1 LIKNNQ
7 NFGEIINLIPL
18 RTCLNFTRKIK
29 CAFYSRIKKIIKPTK
44 TKLIM
49 IMKFKFVII
58 ALVMISTHNMMA
70 QSKTIQGVVTDAAGV
85 PLAGASVNVQ
95 GTKNSAS
102 TDFEGK
108 YILKNI
114 SVTDKI
120 IYSFIGLIPQT
131 ITVGDRSLINV
142 KLTEST
148 QNLNEVVVVAY
159 GSQKR
164 TKVTGAISVVSAKEI
179 TAVPVTNAESAL
191 QGRAA
196 GVTVIN
202 GAPGSSPTVSIR
214 GLATMGNSSPLYVVD
229 GVTTGNLSGLSPND
243 IESISVLK
251 DASTTALYGS
261 KAFNGVIIVTTKKGK
276 KGAGV
281 LTFNTYLGSQSVS
294 KRYDVLDTQQYLK
307 YAKDL
312 GSDLTARAA
321 EFGNIN
327 TNWQD
332 QIFQTGLMQDYNLSF
347 SNGTDTSSSRYSA
360 EILKQEGSIIG
371 TGFERYS
378 FRANNTQTVGKI
390 TIGSNMGV
398 SFSKTNP
405 ERSAGGRTLL
415 EHAIKMAPYLPIYN
429 ADNLGGYQGPS
440 TVDGQD
446 AENPVRVANLGSQAI
461 NNVSLIGNI
470 YGEYDILKGLK
481 FRSQV
486 SLDYYTSKN
495 HTFVPSYKDGSAH
508 SQGYSTTNEVNQYG
522 QTIIFDNSLQYKTT
536 IADKHNIEAIG
547 IIEKTDGKGQT
558 VNAGSRY
565 YISDEIDQLRLQ
577 DPSLSSNSY
586 EENNLGYIA
595 RVNYDYDD
603 KYLVA
608 VSGRRDASSRFG
620 ANNRWGNFYSV
631 ALGWNIAKESFM
643 NNSIFSTLKLRA
655 SNGTTGNDR
664 IDNYRYNA
672 SLAAD
677 YIYPIGG
684 AAASGVTLGDAP
696 NPDLKWESKNDRNIG
711 LDFGLYDEKFTGS
724 IEYFNNKSSDI
735 LFAVPLPASVGSVG
749 GNQIVNIADVN
760 TNGFELSLGY
770 NDREGDFTWSATANL
785 GTSNNEVKSLA
796 PGITSVLAGPTPR
809 AGLENFSRL
818 EVGQPLF
825 YFYGLQ
831 TNGIYKNQAEV
842 DAVFGPGQTAVQP
855 GDIRFID
862 RDGNKTINAADKT
875 NIGNP
880 YPDFTYGLN
889 LTAAYKK
896 FDFNCFITGV
906 QGNDI
911 FNANVFDLQ
920 GMQRLFNASTDVIDR
935 SMVAGGVVTNP
946 SATLPRALG
955 ASQNWATASD
965 RYVEDGSYTRLKNI
979 TVGYTI
985 SGTTYDKYF
994 SKLRIYVS
1002 AQNLITITKY
1012 SGLDPEVAR
1021 ADSNANSAGIDLGR
1035 YPQPKSVIFGLDVTF

>member
-1 LIKNNQ
+1 
-7 NFGEIINLIPL
+7 
-18 RTCLNFTRKIK
+18 
-29 CAFYSRIKKIIKPTK
+29 
-44 TKLIM
+44 M
-49 IMKFKFVII
+49 IMKFKFAII
-58 ALVMISTHNMMA
+58 ALVMICTHNVMA
-70 QSKTIQGVVTDAAGV
+70 QSKTIQGVVTDATGL
-85 PLAGASVNVQ
+85 PLPGASINVQ

-102 TDFEGK
+102 TDFDGR
-108 YILKNI
+108 YSLRDVNP
-114 SVTDKI
+114 TDKI
-120 IYSFIGLIPQT
+120 VYSFVGLVSQT
-131 ITVGDRSLINV
+131 ITAGNQATINV
-142 KLTEST
+142 KLVEST

-164 TKVTGAISVVSAKEI
+164 TKVTGAVSVVGAKEI
-179 TAVPVTNAESAL
+179 AAVPVTNAESAL

-196 GVTVIN
+196 GVTVVN

-214 GLATMGNSSPLYVVD
+214 GLATMSNSSPLYVID
-229 GVTTGNLSGLSPND
+229 GVTTGNLSGISPND

-251 DASTTALYGS
+251 DASTTALFGS

-281 LTFNTYLGSQSVS
+281 LTFNTYIGSQSVS
-294 KRYDVLDTQQYLK
+294 KRYDVMNTQQYLK

-321 EFGNIN
+321 EFGNI
-327 TNWQD
+327 TTDWQD
-332 QIFQTGLMQDYNLSF
+332 QIFQSGLMQDYNLSF

-360 EILKQEGSIIG
+360 EILKQDGSIIG
-371 TGFERYS
+371 TAFERYS
-378 FRANNTQTVGKI
+378 FRANNTQTVGKLS
-390 TIGSNMGV
+390 IGSNMGV

-429 ADNLGGYQGPS
+429 ENNLGGYQGPS
-440 TVDGQD
+440 TIDGQD
-446 AENPVRVANLGSQAI
+446 AENPVRVANLGSQVI
-461 NNVSLIGNI
+461 NNVSIIGNI
-470 YGEYDILKGLK
+470 YGELELYKGLK

-486 SLDYYTSKN
+486 SLDYYTSKD
-495 HTFVPSYKDGSAH
+495 HTFVPAFQDGSAH
-508 SQGYSTTNEVNQYG
+508 SQGYSTTTENNNYG

-547 IIEKTDGKGQT
+547 IVSKTSGKGSG

-565 YISDEIDQLRLQ
+565 YISNEIDQLRLQ
-577 DPSLSSNSY
+577 DASLSSSSY
-586 EENNLGYIA
+586 EESNLGYIA

-603 KYLVA
+603 KYLLA

-620 ANNRWGNFYSV
+620 SNYRWGNFYSV

-643 NNSIFSTLKLRA
+643 DNSIFSTLKLRA
-655 SNGTTGNDR
+655 SIGTAGNDR
-664 IDNYRYNA
+664 IGNYQYSS
-672 SLAAD
+672 SLISN
-677 YIYPIGG
+677 YYYPIAGAAAAGVSTGG
-684 AAASGVTLGDAP
+684 AA
-696 NPDLKWESKNDRNIG
+696 NPDLKWESKNDRNFG
-711 LDFGLYDEKFTGS
+711 LDFGLFDEKITGA
-724 IEYFNNKSSDI
+724 IEYFNNKASDI
-735 LFAVPLPASVGSVG
+735 LFQVPLPASVGSTG
-749 GNQIVNIADVN
+749 GTQTVNIADVN

-785 GTSNNEVKSLA
+785 GTSNNEVVSLA
-796 PGITSVLAGPTPR
+796 PGVTSVLAGPSPR

-825 YFYGLQ
+825 YFYGLE

-855 GDIRFID
+855 GDIRFVD
-862 RDGNKTINAADKT
+862 QDGNKLINADDKV

-896 FDFNCFITGV
+896 FDFNCFFTGV

-911 FNANVFDLQ
+911 FNATKFELQ
-920 GMQRLFNASTDVIDR
+920 AMQRLFNASTDVIGR
-935 SMVAGGVVTNP
+935 SIVANGVVTNP

-979 TVGYTI
+979 TVGYTFG
-985 SGTTYDKYF
+985 GTAFDKYF
-994 SKLRIYVS
+994 SKLRLYVS
-1002 AQNLITITKY
+1002 AQNLITITNY

-1021 ADSNANSAGIDLGR
+1021 ADGNANSAGIDLGR

>member
-1 LIKNNQ
+1 
-7 NFGEIINLIPL
+7 
-18 RTCLNFTRKIK
+18 
-29 CAFYSRIKKIIKPTK
+29 
-44 TKLIM
+44 M
-49 IMKFKFVII
+49 IMKFKFAII
-58 ALVMISTHNMMA
+58 ALVMICSHNVMA
-70 QSKTIQGVVTDAAGV
+70 QSKTIQGVVTDATGQ
-85 PLAGASVNVQ
+85 PLPGASINVQ
-95 GTKNSAS
+95 GTTNSAS
-102 TDFEGK
+102 TDFDGK
-108 YILKNI
+108 YSLKDVK
-114 SVTDKI
+114 STDKI
-120 IYSFIGLIPQT
+120 TFSFVGTISQT
-131 ITVGDRSLINV
+131 ITAGNQTSINV
-142 KLTEST
+142 KLVEST
-148 QNLNEVVVVAY
+148 QSLTEVVVVAY

-164 TKVTGAISVVSAKEI
+164 SKVTGAISVVGAKEI
-179 TAVPVTNAESAL
+179 AAVPITNAESAL

-214 GLATMGNSSPLYVVD
+214 GLSTMGNSSPLYVID
-229 GVTTGNLSGLSPND
+229 GVLTGNLSGLSPND
-243 IESISVLK
+243 IETISVLK

-281 LTFNTYLGSQSVS
+281 LTFNTYIGSQSVS
-294 KRYDVLDTQQYLK
+294 KRYDVMDTTQYLK

-332 QIFQTGLMQDYNLSF
+332 QIFQSGLMQDYNLSF

-371 TGFERYS
+371 TAFERYS
-378 FRANNTQTVGKI
+378 FRANNTQTLGKI
-390 TIGSNMGV
+390 TVGSNVGI

-429 ADNLGGYQGPS
+429 ANNLGGYQGPS
-440 TVDGQD
+440 TIDGQD
-446 AENPVRVANLGSQAI
+446 SENPVRVANLGSQVI
-461 NNVSLIGNI
+461 NNVSIIGNI
-470 YGEYDILKGLK
+470 FGEYDINKGLK

-495 HTFVPSYKDGSAH
+495 HTFVPSFKDGSAH
-508 SQGYSTTNEVNQYG
+508 SQGFSTTNEGNQYG
-522 QTIIFDNSLQYKTT
+522 QTIVFNNSLQYKTT

-547 IIEKTDGKGQT
+547 MIEKLTGKGQNI
-558 VNAGSRY
+558 NAGSRY

-577 DPSLSSNSY
+577 DANLNSSSY

-595 RVNYDYDD
+595 RVNYDYDE

-608 VSGRRDASSRFG
+608 VSGRRDGSSRFG

-631 ALGWNIAKESFM
+631 ALGWNIAKEDFM
-643 NNSIFSTLKLRA
+643 KNSVFSTLKLRA
-655 SNGTTGNDR
+655 SSGTTGNDR
-664 IDNYRYNA
+664 IGNYQYSATLVSN
-672 SLAAD
+672 
-677 YIYPIGG
+677 YYYPIAGAAAAGVSTGG
-684 AAASGVTLGDAP
+684 AA
-696 NPDLKWESKNDRNIG
+696 NPDLKWESKNDRNFG
-711 LDFGLYDEKFTGS
+711 LDFGLYDEKFTGA
-724 IEYFNNKSSDI
+724 IEYFNNKASDI
-735 LFAVPLPASVGSVG
+735 LFQVPLPASVGSANG
-749 GNQIVNIADVN
+749 TQTVNIADVN

-785 GTSNNEVKSLA
+785 GTSNNEVISLA
-796 PGITSVLAGPTPR
+796 PGVTSVLAGPGPR

-825 YFYGLQ
+825 YFYGIE

-842 DAVFGPGQTAVQP
+842 DAVFGPGQTAIKP
-855 GDIRFID
+855 GDIRFVD
-862 RDGNKTINAADKT
+862 QDGNKTINANDKT

-920 GMQRLFNASTDVIDR
+920 GMQRLFNASTDVIGR
-935 SMVAGGVVTNP
+935 SIVANGVVTNP

-955 ASQNWATASD
+955 ASQNWASASD
-965 RYVEDGSYTRLKNI
+965 RYVEDGSYARLKNI
-979 TVGYTI
+979 TVGYTLN
-985 SGTTYDKYF
+985 GTTFDKYF
-994 SKLRIYVS
+994 SKLRMYVS
-1002 AQNLITITKY
+1002 AQNLITITNY

-1021 ADSNANSAGIDLGR
+1021 ADGNANSAGIDLGR

>member
-1 LIKNNQ
+1 
-7 NFGEIINLIPL
+7 
-18 RTCLNFTRKIK
+18 
-29 CAFYSRIKKIIKPTK
+29 
-44 TKLIM
+44 
-49 IMKFKFVII
+49 MKFKFAII
-58 ALVMISTHNMMA
+58 ALVMICSHNVMA
-70 QSKTIQGVVTDAAGV
+70 QSKTIQGVVTDATGQ
-85 PLAGASVNVQ
+85 PLPGASINVQ
-95 GTKNSAS
+95 GTTNSAS
-102 TDFEGK
+102 TDFDGK
-108 YILKNI
+108 YSLKDVK
-114 SVTDKI
+114 STDKI
-120 IYSFIGLIPQT
+120 TFSFVGTISQT
-131 ITVGDRSLINV
+131 ITAGNQTSINV
-142 KLTEST
+142 KLVEST
-148 QNLNEVVVVAY
+148 QSLTEVVVVAY

-164 TKVTGAISVVSAKEI
+164 SKVTGAISVVGAKEI
-179 TAVPVTNAESAL
+179 AAVPITNAESAL

-214 GLATMGNSSPLYVVD
+214 GLSTMGNSSPLYVID
-229 GVTTGNLSGLSPND
+229 GVLTGNLSGLSPND
-243 IESISVLK
+243 IETISVLK

-281 LTFNTYLGSQSVS
+281 LTFNTYIGSQSVS
-294 KRYDVLDTQQYLK
+294 KRYDVMDTTQYLK

-332 QIFQTGLMQDYNLSF
+332 QIFQSGLMQDYNLSF

-371 TGFERYS
+371 TAFERYS
-378 FRANNTQTVGKI
+378 FRANNTQTLGKI
-390 TIGSNMGV
+390 TVGSNVGI

-429 ADNLGGYQGPS
+429 ANNLGGYQGPS
-440 TVDGQD
+440 TIDGQD
-446 AENPVRVANLGSQAI
+446 SENPVRVANLGSQVI
-461 NNVSLIGNI
+461 NNVSIIGNI
-470 YGEYDILKGLK
+470 FGEYDINKGLK

-495 HTFVPSYKDGSAH
+495 HTFVPSFKDGSAH
-508 SQGYSTTNEVNQYG
+508 SQGFSTTNEGNQYG
-522 QTIIFDNSLQYKTT
+522 QTIVFNNSLQYKTT

-547 IIEKTDGKGQT
+547 MIEKLTGKGQNI
-558 VNAGSRY
+558 NAGSRY

-577 DPSLSSNSY
+577 DANLNSSSY

-595 RVNYDYDD
+595 RVNYDYDE

-608 VSGRRDASSRFG
+608 VSGRRDGSSRFG

-631 ALGWNIAKESFM
+631 ALGWNIAKEDFM
-643 NNSIFSTLKLRA
+643 KNSVFSTLKLRA
-655 SNGTTGNDR
+655 SSGTTGNDR
-664 IDNYRYNA
+664 IGNYQYSATLVSN
-672 SLAAD
+672 
-677 YIYPIGG
+677 YYYPIAGAAAAGVSTGG
-684 AAASGVTLGDAP
+684 AA
-696 NPDLKWESKNDRNIG
+696 NPDLKWESKNDRNFG
-711 LDFGLYDEKFTGS
+711 LDFGLYDEKFTGA
-724 IEYFNNKSSDI
+724 IEYFNNKASDI
-735 LFAVPLPASVGSVG
+735 LFQVPLPASVGSANG
-749 GNQIVNIADVN
+749 TQTVNIADVN

-785 GTSNNEVKSLA
+785 GTSNNEVISLA
-796 PGITSVLAGPTPR
+796 PGVTSVLAGPGPR

-825 YFYGLQ
+825 YFYGIE

-842 DAVFGPGQTAVQP
+842 DAVFGPGQTAIKP
-855 GDIRFID
+855 GDIRFVD
-862 RDGNKTINAADKT
+862 QDGNKTINANDKT

-920 GMQRLFNASTDVIDR
+920 GMQRLFNASTDVIGR
-935 SMVAGGVVTNP
+935 SIVANGVVTNP

-955 ASQNWATASD
+955 ASQNWASASD
-965 RYVEDGSYTRLKNI
+965 RYVEDGSYARLKNI
-979 TVGYTI
+979 TVGYTLN
-985 SGTTYDKYF
+985 GTTFDKYF
-994 SKLRIYVS
+994 SKLRMYVS
-1002 AQNLITITKY
+1002 AQNLITITNY

-1021 ADSNANSAGIDLGR
+1021 ADGNANSAGIDLGR

>member
-1 LIKNNQ
+1 
-7 NFGEIINLIPL
+7 
-18 RTCLNFTRKIK
+18 
-29 CAFYSRIKKIIKPTK
+29 
-44 TKLIM
+44 M
-49 IMKFKFVII
+49 IMKFKFAII
-58 ALVMISTHNMMA
+58 ALVMICTHNVMA
-70 QSKTIQGVVTDAAGV
+70 QSKTIQGVVTDATGL
-85 PLAGASVNVQ
+85 PLPGASINVQ

-102 TDFEGK
+102 TDFEGR
-108 YILKNI
+108 YSLRDVN
-114 SVTDKI
+114 STDKI
-120 IYSFIGLIPQT
+120 VYSFVGLVSQT
-131 ITVGDRSLINV
+131 ITVGNQTAINV
-142 KLTEST
+142 KLIEST
-148 QNLNEVVVVAY
+148 QNLTEVVVVAY

-164 TKVTGAISVVSAKEI
+164 TKVTGAVSVVGAKEI
-179 TAVPVTNAESAL
+179 AAVPITNAESAL

-214 GLATMGNSSPLYVVD
+214 GLSTMGNSSPLYVID

-281 LTFNTYLGSQSVS
+281 LTFNTYVGAQSVS
-294 KRYDVLDTQQYLK
+294 NRYDVLDTPQYLK

-312 GSDLTARAA
+312 GSDLAARAA
-321 EFGNIN
+321 EFGNI
-327 TNWQD
+327 TTDWQD

-378 FRANNTQTVGKI
+378 FRANNTQTVGKL
-390 TIGSNMGV
+390 TVGSNMGV

-440 TVDGQD
+440 TIDGQD
-446 AENPVRVANLGSQAI
+446 AENPVRVANLGSQVI
-461 NNVSLIGNI
+461 NNVSIIGNI
-470 YGEYDILKGLK
+470 FGEIDIYKGLK

-495 HTFVPSYKDGSAH
+495 HTFVPAFKDGSAH
-508 SQGYSTTNEVNQYG
+508 SQGFSTTNESNNYG
-522 QTIIFDNSLQYKTT
+522 QTIVFNNSLQYKATF
-536 IADKHNIEAIG
+536 ADKHNVEAIAM
-547 IIEKTDGKGQT
+547 IEKLTGKGSG

-565 YISDEIDQLRLQ
+565 YISNEIDQLRLQ
-577 DPSLSSNSY
+577 DASLSSSSY
-586 EENNLGYIA
+586 EESNLGYIA
-595 RVNYDYDD
+595 RVNYDYDE
-603 KYLVA
+603 KYLFA
-608 VSGRRDASSRFG
+608 VSGRRDGSSRFG
-620 ANNRWGNFYSV
+620 SNNRWGNFYSV
-631 ALGWNIAKESFM
+631 ALGWNIAKEDFM
-643 NNSIFSTLKLRA
+643 KDSVFSTLKLRA
-655 SNGTTGNDR
+655 SSGTTGNDR
-664 IDNYRYNA
+664 IGNYQYSA
-672 SLAAD
+672 TLISS
-677 YIYPIGG
+677 YYYPIAGAAAAGVSTGG
-684 AAASGVTLGDAP
+684 AA
-696 NPDLKWESKNDRNIG
+696 NPDLKWESKNDRNFG
-711 LDFGLYDEKFTGS
+711 LDFGLYDEKFTGA
-724 IEYFNNKSSDI
+724 IEYFNNEASDI
-735 LFAVPLPASVGSVG
+735 LFQVPLPASVGSAG
-749 GNQIVNIADVN
+749 GGTQTVNIADVN
-760 TNGFELSLGY
+760 TSGFELSLGY

-796 PGITSVLAGPTPR
+796 PGVTSVLAGPTPR

-825 YFYGLQ
+825 YFYGLE

-842 DAVFGPGQTAVQP
+842 DAVFGPGQTAVKP
-855 GDIRFID
+855 GDIRFVD
-862 RDGNKTINAADKT
+862 RDGNKLINADDKT

-889 LTAAYKK
+889 LTAGYKK

-911 FNANVFDLQ
+911 FNANIFDLQ
-920 GMQRLFNASTDVIDR
+920 GMQRLFNASTDVIGR
-935 SMVAGGVVTNP
+935 SIVANGVVTNP

-955 ASQNWATASD
+955 TNQNSASASQ
-965 RYVEDGSYTRLKNI
+965 RYVEDGSYARLKNI
-979 TVGYTI
+979 TVGYTLN
-985 SGTTYDKYF
+985 GTAFDKYF
-994 SKLRIYVS
+994 SKLRMYVS
-1002 AQNLITITKY
+1002 AQNLITITNY

-1021 ADSNANSAGIDLGR
+1021 ADGNANSAGIDLGR

>member
-1 LIKNNQ
+1 M
-7 NFGEIINLIPL
+7 
-18 RTCLNFTRKIK
+18 
-29 CAFYSRIKKIIKPTK
+29 
-44 TKLIM
+44 KL
-49 IMKFKFVII
+49 KFAII
-58 ALVMISTHNMMA
+58 ALVMICTHDVMA

-85 PLAGASVNVQ
+85 PLPGAGVNIL
-95 GTKNSAS
+95 GSKNSAS
-102 TDFEGK
+102 TDFDGK
-108 YILKNI
+108 YFLKD
-114 SVTDKI
+114 VKTTDKI
-120 IYSFIGLIPQT
+120 TFSFVGTVSQT
-131 ITVGDRSLINV
+131 ITVGNQTSINV
-142 KLTEST
+142 KLVEST
-148 QNLNEVVVVAY
+148 QSLNEVVVVAY
-159 GSQKR
+159 GTQKR
-164 TKVTGAISVVSAKEI
+164 AKVTGAISVVGAKEI
-179 TAVPVTNAESAL
+179 ASVPIINAESAL

-214 GLATMGNSSPLYVVD
+214 GLSTMGNSSPLYVID
-229 GVTTGNLSGLSPND
+229 GVLTGNLSGLSPND
-243 IESISVLK
+243 IETISVLK

-294 KRYDVLDTQQYLK
+294 KRFDVMNTQQYLQ

-321 EFGNIN
+321 TFGNTN

-360 EILKQEGSIIG
+360 EYLKQEGSIIN
-371 TGFERYS
+371 TGYERYS
-378 FRANNTQTVGKI
+378 FRANNEQ
-390 TIGSNMGV
+390 TIGKFTMGSNIGV
-398 SFSKTNP
+398 SFNKTNP

-440 TVDGQD
+440 AADGQD
-446 AENPVRVANLGSQAI
+446 AENPVRVQNLGNQVI
-461 NNVSLIGNI
+461 NGLSIIGNI
-470 YGEYDILKGLK
+470 YGEFELYKGLK
-481 FRSQV
+481 LRSQV
-486 SLDYYTSKN
+486 SLDYYTRKD
-495 HTFVPSYKDGSAH
+495 HTFVPSFRDGSAH
-508 SQGYSTTNEVNQYG
+508 SQGYSTTNEVNQFG
-522 QTIIFDNSLQYKTT
+522 QTTVFDNSLSYKTT
-536 IADKHNIEAIG
+536 IAEHHNIEAIG
-547 IIEKTDGKGQT
+547 VVSKISGKGQSI
-558 VNAGSRY
+558 NASSRY
-565 YISDEIDQLRLQ
+565 YISNEIDQLRLQ
-577 DPSLSSNSY
+577 DANLSSNTY

-595 RVNYDYDD
+595 RINYDYDE

-643 NNSIFSTLKLRA
+643 KNSIFSTLKLRA

-664 IDNYRYNA
+664 IDNYRYSA
-672 SLAAD
+672 SLAAN
-677 YIYPIGG
+677 YIYPIAG
-684 AAASGVTLGDAP
+684 AAAAGVTLGDAP

-711 LDFGLYDEKFTGS
+711 LDFGILDEKFTGA

-749 GNQIVNIADVN
+749 GNQIVNIADVK
-760 TNGFELSLGY
+760 TKGFELSLGY

-785 GTSNNEVKSLA
+785 GTSKNEVVSLA
-796 PGITSVLAGPTPR
+796 PGITSVLAGPVPR

-842 DAVFGPGQTAVQP
+842 DAVFGAGQTAIKP
-855 GDIRFID
+855 GDIRFVD
-862 RDGNKTINAADKT
+862 RDNNKVINSADKT

-889 LTAAYKK
+889 LTAGYKN

-911 FNANVFDLQ
+911 FNAPLFDLQ
-920 GMQRLFNASTDVIDR
+920 GMQRLFNASTDVIGR
-935 SMVAGGVVTNP
+935 SIVANGVVTNP

-955 ASQNWATASD
+955 ANQNWASASD

-979 TVGYTI
+979 TVGYTL
-985 SGTTYDKYF
+985 SGNSYNKYF
-994 SKLRIYVS
+994 SKMRLYLS
-1002 AQNLITITKY
+1002 AQNLITLTKY

-1021 ADSNANSAGIDLGR
+1021 ADGNANSAGIDLGR

>member
-1 LIKNNQ
+1 
-7 NFGEIINLIPL
+7 
-18 RTCLNFTRKIK
+18 
-29 CAFYSRIKKIIKPTK
+29 
-44 TKLIM
+44 M
-49 IMKFKFVII
+49 IMKFKFAII
-58 ALVMISTHNMMA
+58 ALVMICTHNVMA
-70 QSKTIQGVVTDAAGV
+70 QSKTIQGVVTDATGL
-85 PLAGASVNVQ
+85 PLPGASINVQ

-102 TDFEGK
+102 TDFDGR
-108 YILKNI
+108 YSLRDVNP
-114 SVTDKI
+114 TDKI
-120 IYSFIGLIPQT
+120 VYSFVGLVSQT
-131 ITVGDRSLINV
+131 ITAGNQATINV
-142 KLTEST
+142 KLVEST

-164 TKVTGAISVVSAKEI
+164 TKVTGAVSVVGAKEI
-179 TAVPVTNAESAL
+179 AAVPVTNAESAL

-196 GVTVIN
+196 GVTVVN

-214 GLATMGNSSPLYVVD
+214 GLATMSNSSPLYVID
-229 GVTTGNLSGLSPND
+229 GVTTGNLSGISPND

-251 DASTTALYGS
+251 DASTTALFGS

-281 LTFNTYLGSQSVS
+281 LTFNTYIGSQSVS
-294 KRYDVLDTQQYLK
+294 KRYDVMNTQQYLK

-321 EFGNIN
+321 EFGNI
-327 TNWQD
+327 TTDWQD
-332 QIFQTGLMQDYNLSF
+332 QIFQSGLMQDYNLSF

-360 EILKQEGSIIG
+360 EILKQDGSIIG
-371 TGFERYS
+371 TAFERYS
-378 FRANNTQTVGKI
+378 FRANNTQTVGKLS
-390 TIGSNMGV
+390 IGSNMGV

-429 ADNLGGYQGPS
+429 ENNLGGYQGPS
-440 TVDGQD
+440 TIDGQD
-446 AENPVRVANLGSQAI
+446 AENPVRVANLGSQVI
-461 NNVSLIGNI
+461 NNVSIIGNI
-470 YGEYDILKGLK
+470 YGELELYKGLK

-486 SLDYYTSKN
+486 SLDYYTSKD
-495 HTFVPSYKDGSAH
+495 HTFVPAFQDGSAH
-508 SQGYSTTNEVNQYG
+508 SQGYSTTTENNNYG

-547 IIEKTDGKGQT
+547 IVSKTSGKGSG

-565 YISDEIDQLRLQ
+565 YISNEIDQLRLQ
-577 DPSLSSNSY
+577 DASLSSSSY
-586 EENNLGYIA
+586 EESNLGYIA

-603 KYLVA
+603 KYLLA

-620 ANNRWGNFYSV
+620 SNYRWGNFYSV

-643 NNSIFSTLKLRA
+643 DNSIFSTLKLRA
-655 SNGTTGNDR
+655 SIGTAGNDR
-664 IDNYRYNA
+664 IGNYQYSS
-672 SLAAD
+672 SLISN
-677 YIYPIGG
+677 YYYPIAGAAAAGVSTGG
-684 AAASGVTLGDAP
+684 AA
-696 NPDLKWESKNDRNIG
+696 NPDLKWESKNDRNFG
-711 LDFGLYDEKFTGS
+711 LDFGLFDEKITGA
-724 IEYFNNKSSDI
+724 IEYFNNKASDI
-735 LFAVPLPASVGSVG
+735 LFQVPLPASVGSTG
-749 GNQIVNIADVN
+749 GTQTVNIADVN

-785 GTSNNEVKSLA
+785 GTSNNEVVSLA
-796 PGITSVLAGPTPR
+796 PGVTSVLAGPSPR

-825 YFYGLQ
+825 YFYGLE

-842 DAVFGPGQTAVQP
+842 DAVFGPGQTAIQP
-855 GDIRFID
+855 GDIRFVD
-862 RDGNKTINAADKT
+862 QDGNKLINADDKV

-896 FDFNCFITGV
+896 FDFNCFFTGV

-911 FNANVFDLQ
+911 FNATKFELQ
-920 GMQRLFNASTDVIDR
+920 AMQRLFNASTDVIGR
-935 SMVAGGVVTNP
+935 SIVANGVVTNP

-979 TVGYTI
+979 TVGYTFG
-985 SGTTYDKYF
+985 GTAFDKYF
-994 SKLRIYVS
+994 SKLRLYVS
-1002 AQNLITITKY
+1002 AQNLITITNY

-1021 ADSNANSAGIDLGR
+1021 ADGNANSAGIDLGR

>member
-1 LIKNNQ
+1 
-7 NFGEIINLIPL
+7 
-18 RTCLNFTRKIK
+18 
-29 CAFYSRIKKIIKPTK
+29 
-44 TKLIM
+44 
-49 IMKFKFVII
+49 MKFKFAII
-58 ALVMISTHNMMA
+58 ALVMICTHNVMA
-70 QSKTIQGVVTDAAGV
+70 QSKTIQGVVTDATGL
-85 PLAGASVNVQ
+85 PLPGASINVQ

-102 TDFEGK
+102 TDFDGR
-108 YILKNI
+108 YSLRDVNP
-114 SVTDKI
+114 TDKI
-120 IYSFIGLIPQT
+120 VYSFVGLVSQT
-131 ITVGDRSLINV
+131 ITAGNQATINV
-142 KLTEST
+142 KLVEST

-164 TKVTGAISVVSAKEI
+164 TKVTGAVSVVGAKEI
-179 TAVPVTNAESAL
+179 AAVPVTNAESAL

-196 GVTVIN
+196 GVTVVN

-214 GLATMGNSSPLYVVD
+214 GLATMSNSSPLYVID
-229 GVTTGNLSGLSPND
+229 GVTTGNLSGISPND

-251 DASTTALYGS
+251 DASTTALFGS

-281 LTFNTYLGSQSVS
+281 LTFNTYIGSQSVS
-294 KRYDVLDTQQYLK
+294 KRYDVMNTQQYLK
-307 YAKDL
+307 YAQDL
-312 GSDLTARAA
+312 GSNLSARAA
-321 EFGNIN
+321 EFGNI
-327 TNWQD
+327 TTDWQD
-332 QIFQTGLMQDYNLSF
+332 QIFQSGLMQDYNLSF

-360 EILKQEGSIIG
+360 EILKQDGSIIG
-371 TGFERYS
+371 TAFERYS
-378 FRANNTQTVGKI
+378 FRANNTQTVGKLS
-390 TIGSNMGV
+390 IGSNMGV

-429 ADNLGGYQGPS
+429 ENNLGGYQGPS
-440 TVDGQD
+440 TIDGQD
-446 AENPVRVANLGSQAI
+446 AENPVRVANLGSQVI
-461 NNVSLIGNI
+461 NNVSIIGNI
-470 YGEYDILKGLK
+470 YGELELYKGLK

-486 SLDYYTSKN
+486 SLDYYTSKD
-495 HTFVPSYKDGSAH
+495 HTFVPAFQDGSAH
-508 SQGYSTTNEVNQYG
+508 SQGYSTTTENNNYG

-547 IIEKTDGKGQT
+547 IVSKTSGKGSG

-565 YISDEIDQLRLQ
+565 YISNEIDQLRLQ
-577 DPSLSSNSY
+577 DASLSSSSY
-586 EENNLGYIA
+586 EESNLGYIA

-603 KYLVA
+603 KYLLA

-620 ANNRWGNFYSV
+620 SNYRWGNFYSV

-643 NNSIFSTLKLRA
+643 DNSIFSTLKLRA
-655 SNGTTGNDR
+655 SIGTAGNDR
-664 IDNYRYNA
+664 IGNYQYSS
-672 SLAAD
+672 SLISN
-677 YIYPIGG
+677 YYYPIAGAAAAGVSTGG
-684 AAASGVTLGDAP
+684 AA
-696 NPDLKWESKNDRNIG
+696 NPDLKWESKNDRNFG
-711 LDFGLYDEKFTGS
+711 LDFGLFDEKITGA
-724 IEYFNNKSSDI
+724 IEYFNNKASDI
-735 LFAVPLPASVGSVG
+735 LFQVPLPASVGSTG
-749 GNQIVNIADVN
+749 GTQTVNIADVN

-785 GTSNNEVKSLA
+785 GTSNNEVVSLA
-796 PGITSVLAGPTPR
+796 PGVTSVLAGPTPR

-842 DAVFGPGQTAVQP
+842 DAVFGPGQTAIQP
-855 GDIRFID
+855 GDIRFVD
-862 RDGNKTINAADKT
+862 QDGNKLINADDKV

-896 FDFNCFITGV
+896 FDFNCFFTGV

-911 FNANVFDLQ
+911 FNATKFELQ
-920 GMQRLFNASTDVIDR
+920 AMQRLFNASTDVIGR
-935 SMVAGGVVTNP
+935 SIVANGVVTNP

-955 ASQNWATASD
+955 ASQNWASASD

-979 TVGYTI
+979 TVGYTFG
-985 SGTTYDKYF
+985 GTAFDKYF
-994 SKLRIYVS
+994 SKLRLYVS
-1002 AQNLITITKY
+1002 AQNLITITNY

-1021 ADSNANSAGIDLGR
+1021 ADGNANSAGIDLGR

>member
-1 LIKNNQ
+1 
-7 NFGEIINLIPL
+7 
-18 RTCLNFTRKIK
+18 
-29 CAFYSRIKKIIKPTK
+29 
-44 TKLIM
+44 M
-49 IMKFKFVII
+49 IMKFKFAII
-58 ALVMISTHNMMA
+58 ALVMICTHNVMA
-70 QSKTIQGVVTDAAGV
+70 QSKTIQGVVTDATGL
-85 PLAGASVNVQ
+85 PLPGASINVQ

-102 TDFEGK
+102 TDFDGR
-108 YILKNI
+108 YSLRDVNP
-114 SVTDKI
+114 TDKI
-120 IYSFIGLIPQT
+120 VYSFVGLVSQT
-131 ITVGDRSLINV
+131 ITAGNQATINV
-142 KLTEST
+142 KLVEST

-164 TKVTGAISVVSAKEI
+164 TKVTGAVSVVGAKEI
-179 TAVPVTNAESAL
+179 AAVPVTNAESAL

-196 GVTVIN
+196 GVTVVN

-214 GLATMGNSSPLYVVD
+214 GLATMSNSSPLYVID
-229 GVTTGNLSGLSPND
+229 GVTTGNLSGISPND

-251 DASTTALYGS
+251 DASTTALFGS

-281 LTFNTYLGSQSVS
+281 LTFNTYIGSQSVS
-294 KRYDVLDTQQYLK
+294 KRYDVMNTQQYLK

-321 EFGNIN
+321 EFGNI
-327 TNWQD
+327 TTDWQD
-332 QIFQTGLMQDYNLSF
+332 QIFQSGLMQDYNLSF

-360 EILKQEGSIIG
+360 EILKQDGSIIG
-371 TGFERYS
+371 TAFERYS
-378 FRANNTQTVGKI
+378 FRANNTQTVGKLS
-390 TIGSNMGV
+390 IGSNMGV

-429 ADNLGGYQGPS
+429 ENNLGGYQGPS
-440 TVDGQD
+440 TIDGQD
-446 AENPVRVANLGSQAI
+446 AENPVRVANLGSQVI
-461 NNVSLIGNI
+461 NNVSIIGNI
-470 YGEYDILKGLK
+470 YGELELYKGLK

-486 SLDYYTSKN
+486 SLDYYTSKD
-495 HTFVPSYKDGSAH
+495 HTFVPAFQDGSAH
-508 SQGYSTTNEVNQYG
+508 SQGYSTTTENNNYG

-547 IIEKTDGKGQT
+547 IVSKTSGKGSG

-565 YISDEIDQLRLQ
+565 YISNEIDQLRLQ
-577 DPSLSSNSY
+577 DASLSSSSY
-586 EENNLGYIA
+586 EESNLGYIA

-603 KYLVA
+603 KYLLA

-620 ANNRWGNFYSV
+620 SNYRWGNFYSV

-643 NNSIFSTLKLRA
+643 DNSIFSTLKLRA
-655 SNGTTGNDR
+655 SIGTAGNDR
-664 IDNYRYNA
+664 IGNYQYSS
-672 SLAAD
+672 SLISN
-677 YIYPIGG
+677 YYYPIAGAAAAGVSTGG
-684 AAASGVTLGDAP
+684 AA
-696 NPDLKWESKNDRNIG
+696 NPDLKWESKNDRNFG
-711 LDFGLYDEKFTGS
+711 LDFGLFDEKITGA
-724 IEYFNNKSSDI
+724 IEYFNNKASDI
-735 LFAVPLPASVGSVG
+735 LFQVPLPASVGSTG
-749 GNQIVNIADVN
+749 GTQTVNIADVN

-785 GTSNNEVKSLA
+785 GTSNNEVVSLA
-796 PGITSVLAGPTPR
+796 PGVTSVLAGPTPR

-842 DAVFGPGQTAVQP
+842 DAVFGPGQTAIQP
-855 GDIRFID
+855 GDIRFVD
-862 RDGNKTINAADKT
+862 QDGNKLINADDKV

-896 FDFNCFITGV
+896 FDFNCFFTGV

-911 FNANVFDLQ
+911 FNATKFELQ
-920 GMQRLFNASTDVIDR
+920 AMQRLFNASTDVIGR
-935 SMVAGGVVTNP
+935 SIVANGVVTNP

-979 TVGYTI
+979 TVGYTFG
-985 SGTTYDKYF
+985 GTAFDKYF
-994 SKLRIYVS
+994 SKLRLYVS
-1002 AQNLITITKY
+1002 AQNLITITNY

-1021 ADSNANSAGIDLGR
+1021 ADGNANSAGIDLGR

>member
-1 LIKNNQ
+1 M
-7 NFGEIINLIPL
+7 
-18 RTCLNFTRKIK
+18 
-29 CAFYSRIKKIIKPTK
+29 
-44 TKLIM
+44 KL
-49 IMKFKFVII
+49 KFAII
-58 ALVMISTHNMMA
+58 ALVMICTHDVMA

-85 PLAGASVNVQ
+85 PLPGASVNVQ

-102 TDFEGK
+102 TDFEGR
-108 YILKNI
+108 YFLKDV
-114 SVTDKI
+114 SSSDKI
-120 IYSFIGLIPQT
+120 IYSFVGLISQT
-131 ITVGDRSLINV
+131 ITVGNQTAINV
-142 KLTEST
+142 KLIEST
-148 QNLNEVVVVAY
+148 QSLNEVVVIAY

-164 TKVTGAISVVSAKEI
+164 TKVTGAVSVVGAKEI
-179 TAVPVTNAESAL
+179 AAVPITNAESAL

-214 GLATMGNSSPLYVVD
+214 GLSTMGNSSPLYVID
-229 GVTTGNLSGLSPND
+229 GVVTGNLSGLSPND

-281 LTFNTYLGSQSVS
+281 LTFNTYIGSQSVFN
-294 KRYDVLDTQQYLK
+294 RYDVMNTQQYLK

-321 EFGNIN
+321 EFGNI
-327 TNWQD
+327 TTDWQD
-332 QIFQTGLMQDYNLSF
+332 QIFQSGLMQDYNLSF
-347 SNGTDTSSSRYSA
+347 SNGTETSTSRYSA
-360 EILKQEGSIIG
+360 EILKQEGSVIG
-371 TGFERYS
+371 TAFERYS
-378 FRANNTQTVGKI
+378 FRANNTQNVGKLAV
-390 TIGSNMGV
+390 GSNIGV

-446 AENPVRVANLGSQAI
+446 AENPVRVANLGSQVI
-461 NNVSLIGNI
+461 NNVSIIGNI
-470 YGEYDILKGLK
+470 FGELDIYKGLK

-486 SLDYYTSKN
+486 SLDYYTSKD
-495 HTFVPSYKDGSAH
+495 HTFVPAFKDGSAH
-508 SQGYSTTNEVNQYG
+508 SQGYSTTTENNSYG
-522 QTIIFDNSLQYKTT
+522 QTIVFNNSLQYKTT
-536 IADKHNIEAIG
+536 FADKHNIEAIAM
-547 IIEKTDGKGQT
+547 IEKLTGKGSG

-565 YISDEIDQLRLQ
+565 YISNEIDQLRLQ
-577 DPSLSSNSY
+577 DASLSSSSY
-586 EENNLGYIA
+586 EESNLGYIV
-595 RVNYDYDD
+595 RVNYDYDER
-603 KYLVA
+603 YLFA
-608 VSGRRDASSRFG
+608 VSGRRDGSSRFG
-620 ANNRWGNFYSV
+620 SNNRWGNFYSV
-631 ALGWNIAKESFM
+631 ALGWNIAKEDFM
-643 NNSIFSTLKLRA
+643 KDSVFSTLKLRA
-655 SNGTTGNDR
+655 SSGTTGNDR
-664 IDNYRYNA
+664 IGNYQYSA
-672 SLAAD
+672 SLISN
-677 YIYPIGG
+677 YYYPIAGAAAAGVSTGG
-684 AAASGVTLGDAP
+684 AA
-696 NPDLKWESKNDRNIG
+696 NPDLKWESKNDRNFG
-711 LDFGLYDEKFTGS
+711 LDFGLYDEKFTGA
-724 IEYFNNKSSDI
+724 IEYFNNEASDI
-735 LFAVPLPASVGSVG
+735 LFSVPLPASVGSAG
-749 GNQIVNIADVN
+749 GTQTVNIADVN
-760 TNGFELSLGY
+760 TSGFELSLGY

-796 PGITSVLAGPTPR
+796 PGVTSVLGGPSGR

-825 YFYGLQ
+825 YFYGLE

-855 GDIRFID
+855 GDIRFVD
-862 RDGNKTINAADKT
+862 RDGNKIINADDKT

-911 FNANVFDLQ
+911 FNANIFDLQ
-920 GMQRLFNASTDVIDR
+920 AMQRLFNASTDVMGR
-935 SMVAGGVVTNP
+935 SIVANGVVTNP

-955 ASQNWATASD
+955 ASQNWASASD

-979 TVGYTI
+979 TVGYTLN
-985 SGTTYDKYF
+985 GTTFDKYF
-994 SKLRIYVS
+994 SKLRMYVS
-1002 AQNLITITKY
+1002 AQNLITITNY

-1021 ADSNANSAGIDLGR
+1021 ADGNANSAGIDLGR

>member
-1 LIKNNQ
+1 
-7 NFGEIINLIPL
+7 
-18 RTCLNFTRKIK
+18 
-29 CAFYSRIKKIIKPTK
+29 
-44 TKLIM
+44 M
-49 IMKFKFVII
+49 IMKFKFAII
-58 ALVMISTHNMMA
+58 ALVMICSHNVMA
-70 QSKTIQGVVTDAAGV
+70 QSKTIQGVVTDATGQ
-85 PLAGASVNVQ
+85 PLPGASINVQ
-95 GTKNSAS
+95 GTTNGAS
-102 TDFEGK
+102 TDFDGK
-108 YILKNI
+108 YSLRDVK
-114 SVTDKI
+114 STDKI
-120 IYSFIGLIPQT
+120 VYSFVGLVSQIITAGNQT
-131 ITVGDRSLINV
+131 SINV
-142 KLTEST
+142 KLVEST
-148 QNLNEVVVVAY
+148 QSLTEVVVVAY

-164 TKVTGAISVVSAKEI
+164 SKVTGAISVVGAKEI
-179 TAVPVTNAESAL
+179 AAVPITNAESAL

-214 GLATMGNSSPLYVVD
+214 GLSTMGNSSPLYVID
-229 GVTTGNLSGLSPND
+229 GVLTGNLSGLSPND
-243 IESISVLK
+243 IETISVLK

-281 LTFNTYLGSQSVS
+281 LTFNTYIGSQSVS
-294 KRYDVLDTQQYLK
+294 KRYDVMDTTQYLK

-332 QIFQTGLMQDYNLSF
+332 QIFQSGLMQDYNLSF

-371 TGFERYS
+371 TAFERYS
-378 FRANNTQTVGKI
+378 FRANNTQTLGKI
-390 TIGSNMGV
+390 TVGSNVGI

-429 ADNLGGYQGPS
+429 ANNLGGYQGPS
-440 TVDGQD
+440 TIDGQD
-446 AENPVRVANLGSQAI
+446 SENPVRVANLGSQVI
-461 NNVSLIGNI
+461 NNVSIIGNI
-470 YGEYDILKGLK
+470 FGEYDIYKGLK

-495 HTFVPSYKDGSAH
+495 HTFVPSFKDGSAH
-508 SQGYSTTNEVNQYG
+508 SQGFSTTNEGNQYG
-522 QTIIFDNSLQYKTT
+522 QTIVFNNSLQYKTT

-547 IIEKTDGKGQT
+547 MIEKLTGKGQNI
-558 VNAGSRY
+558 NAGSRY

-577 DPSLSSNSY
+577 DANLNSSSY

-595 RVNYDYDD
+595 RVNYDYDE

-608 VSGRRDASSRFG
+608 VSGRRDGSSRFG

-631 ALGWNIAKESFM
+631 ALGWNIAKEDFM
-643 NNSIFSTLKLRA
+643 KNSVFSTLKLRA
-655 SNGTTGNDR
+655 SSGTTGNDR
-664 IDNYRYNA
+664 IGNYQYSATLVSN
-672 SLAAD
+672 
-677 YIYPIGG
+677 YYYPIAGAAAAGVSTGG
-684 AAASGVTLGDAP
+684 AA
-696 NPDLKWESKNDRNIG
+696 NPDLKWESKNDRNFG
-711 LDFGLYDEKFTGS
+711 LDFGLYDEKFTGA
-724 IEYFNNKSSDI
+724 IEYFNNKASDI
-735 LFAVPLPASVGSVG
+735 LFQVPLPASVGSANG
-749 GNQIVNIADVN
+749 TQTVNIADVN

-785 GTSNNEVKSLA
+785 GTSNNEVISLA
-796 PGITSVLAGPTPR
+796 PGVTSVLAGPGPR

-825 YFYGLQ
+825 YFYGIE

-842 DAVFGPGQTAVQP
+842 DAVFGPGQTAIKP
-855 GDIRFID
+855 GDIRFVD
-862 RDGNKTINAADKT
+862 QDGNKTINANDKT

-920 GMQRLFNASTDVIDR
+920 GMQRLFNASTDVIGR
-935 SMVAGGVVTNP
+935 SIVANGVVTNP

-955 ASQNWATASD
+955 ASQNWASASD
-965 RYVEDGSYTRLKNI
+965 RYVEDGSYARLKNI
-979 TVGYTI
+979 TVGYTLN
-985 SGTTYDKYF
+985 GTTFDKYF
-994 SKLRIYVS
+994 SKLRMYVS
-1002 AQNLITITKY
+1002 AQNLITITNY

-1021 ADSNANSAGIDLGR
+1021 ADGNANSAGIDLGR